1 MQQFTAVMQG
11 FVSLVCRLAL
21 AAVFLASV
29 VSMLP
34 PRFSATVEVMKA
46 QGVPNPTFALF
57 GAIGLLVI
65 GGLAVVLGAWTRF
78 GAIFLFVFLAAATFY
93 FHDFWT
99 FADPK
104 IRQDQTIQFMKNLAI
119 GGGLLALVAFG
130 GGPWSVDG
138 WIATKQ
144 EEAETAAPARSSRSA
159 SKVQQAA

>member
-1 MQQFTAVMQG
+1 MQQFTTVVQG
-11 FVSLVCRLAL
+11 IVSLVGRMAL

-34 PRFSATVEVMKA
+34 PRFSATAEVMKA
-46 QGVPNPTFALF
+46 QGVPNATFALF

-65 GGLAVVLGAWTRF
+65 GGIAVVLGAWTRF

-104 IRQDQTIQFMKNLAI
+104 VRQDQTIQFMKNLAI
-119 GGGLLALVAFG
+119 AGGLLSLVAFG

-138 WIATKQ
+138 WIALKQ
-144 EEAETAAPARSSRSA
+144 EQAEAAAPPRARSST
-159 SKVQQAA
+159 KLQQAA

>member
-1 MQQFTAVMQG
+1 MQQFTAAVQG
-11 FVSLVCRLAL
+11 LVSLVCRLAL

-34 PRFSATVEVMKA
+34 PRFSATVEVMKS

-57 GAIGLLVI
+57 GAIGLLII
-65 GGLAVVLGAWTRF
+65 GGVAVVLGAWTRF

-104 IRQDQTIQFMKNLAI
+104 LRQDQTIQFMKNLAI

-138 WIATKQ
+138 WIALKQ
-144 EEAETAAPARSSRSA
+144 EEAESAAPPRTRSE

>member
-1 MQQFTAVMQG
+1 MQQFAAAMQG
-11 FVSLVCRLAL
+11 FVSLVGRLAL
-21 AAVFLASV
+21 ATVFLASV

-34 PRFSATVEVMKA
+34 PRFSATVEVMKS

-65 GGLAVVLGAWTRF
+65 GGVAVVLGAWTRF
-78 GAIFLFVFLAAATFY
+78 GAIFLLVFLAAATFY

-104 IRQDQTIQFMKNLAI
+104 LRQDQTIQFMKNLSI
-119 GGGLLALVAFG
+119 GGGLMALIAFG

-138 WIATKQ
+138 WIALKQ
-144 EEAETAAPARSSRSA
+144 EEAESSTPARTRSTGR
-159 SKVQQAA
+159 VQQAA

>member
-11 FVSLVCRLAL
+11 LVSLVCRLAL

-34 PRFSATVEVMKA
+34 PRFSATVEVMKS
-46 QGVPNPTFALF
+46 QGVPNATFALF

-138 WIATKQ
+138 WIALKQ

-159 SKVQQAA
+159 SKLQQAA